1 MTALA
6 THDMVEERNRAKIRT
21 MRPVKYISKDIP
33 PLQHYKIEKMVPAVD
48 SDRTTNENVMKSKE
62 SKARSVTN

>member
-21 MRPVKYISKDIP
+21 MRPVKYISKDIA

-48 SDRTTNENVMKSKE
+48 DRTTNENVMKSKE